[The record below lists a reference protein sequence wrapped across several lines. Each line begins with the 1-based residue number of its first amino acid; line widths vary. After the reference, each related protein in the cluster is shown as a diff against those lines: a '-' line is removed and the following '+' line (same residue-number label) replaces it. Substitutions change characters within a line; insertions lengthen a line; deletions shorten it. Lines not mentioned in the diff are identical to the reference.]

1 MGKKKLVSA
10 HSSGLPSKRTSF
22 IAGRVDNSLICNINL
37 AEIENNSLLDYNTT
51 STSKEVVPPSK
62 ESSMVLVNP
71 QVSLKHLGTTTWNLK
86 TLIFNQIRWKCK
98 AKNRKMLLEML
109 GGRRLK
115 LLGLTSLKIIGRWKK
130 ISS

>member
-62 ESSMVLVNP
+62 ESSMVLGDDMESENSDIQSNTVEV
-71 QVSLKHLGTTTWNLK
+71 QSQK
-86 TLIFNQIRWKCK
+86 
-98 AKNRKMLLEML
+98 
-109 GGRRLK
+109 
-115 LLGLTSLKIIGRWKK
+115 
-130 ISS
+130 